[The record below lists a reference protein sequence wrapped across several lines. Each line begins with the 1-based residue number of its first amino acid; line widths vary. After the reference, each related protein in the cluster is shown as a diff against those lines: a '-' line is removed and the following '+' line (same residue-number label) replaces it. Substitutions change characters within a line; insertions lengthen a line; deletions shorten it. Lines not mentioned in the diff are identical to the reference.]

1 MRKLMLAVL
10 ILAVA
15 AGIGFARNSN
25 SGFGPDGLE
34 ELEKQKGQFK
44 TTLIRPD
51 ADFSKYGKL
60 CPKRVLLQFRG
71 PEPAQEESTM
81 GSLVK
86 KKGRDVVVPE
96 GEELE
101 VFRQVI
107 ADAFT
112 AEMGSCELFELVD
125 DASPGT
131 LFFRVMVTEIM
142 TDIAEKSSKGK
153 PFSVQ
158 GNFLI
163 DVVDAETGI
172 IQARFGEFSRS
183 KKVKNPV
190 EVPDAGAQW
199 VNISIWA
206 EQAAVDLRLEL
217 ERVRDSKGTG
227 T

>member
-1 MRKLMLAVL
+1 MLGFL
-10 ILAVA
+10 ILAVV

-25 SGFGPDGLE
+25 SGFDPDGLE

-71 PEPAQEESTM
+71 PGPPQEESTM

-86 KKGRDVVVPE
+86 KKSREVVVPE

-112 AEMGSCELFELVD
+112 AEMGSCELFELVE
-125 DASPGT
+125 DAGPGT
-131 LFFRVMVTEIM
+131 LLFRVMVTEIM
-142 TDIAEKSSKGK
+142 TDIAEKSSKEK

-190 EVPDAGAQW
+190 EVPGAGAQW
-199 VNISIWA
+199 VSISSWA
-206 EQAAVDLRLEL
+206 GKAATEFRQEL
-217 ERVRDSKGTG
+217 ERIRHEG
-227 T
+227 